1 MFFLNFTSF
10 TGFHTEFLSLTGRK
24 FEDFM
29 YVCGNIKRMKGIYL
43 TIVSIAL
50 LLLMGC
56 KGKPTDEKI
65 VSVTIEPQRYF
76 AEKIAGNKY
85 KINCVVPVGQ
95 SPESYDPTP
104 LQMIEVGESAAYLR
118 IGPIGFEQAWMDNI
132 KKNNP
137 HLTVFDLSEG
147 MNLLNSTE
155 EDEAEHAH
163 AHHHHHHAGSVDP
176 HIWSSI
182 SGARV
187 IARNTLNAFITLDK
201 ANEAYYRANYD
212 QLVEEIDRTEQI
224 IREQLDPLE
233 NRTFIIYH
241 PALTYFAHDFDLTQ
255 LCIEMDGKE
264 PSPAQL
270 KNLVETARANG
281 TRIVFIQQEFDK
293 KNAELIA
300 RETGCQL
307 VQINPLDVAWNKE
320 MIHIANALAHGQTD

>member
-1 MFFLNFTSF
+1 M
-10 TGFHTEFLSLTGRK
+10 R
-24 FEDFM
+24 
-29 YVCGNIKRMKGIYL
+29 GIYL
-43 TIVSIAL
+43 TIVSIGM

-95 SPESYDPTP
+95 SPENYDPTP
-104 LQMIEVGESAAYLR
+104 LQMIEVGESDAYLR
-118 IGPIGFEQAWMDNI
+118 IGHIGFELAWMENI

-137 HLTVFDLSEG
+137 GLVVFDLSEG
-147 MNLLNSTE
+147 MDLLNTP
-155 EDEAEHAH
+155 DEAAAGHTSGLDTEHVHAH
-163 AHHHHHHAGSVDP
+163 AHHHHHAGGVDP
-176 HIWSSI
+176 HIWSSV
-182 SGARV
+182 SGAKV
-187 IARNTLNAFITLDK
+187 IARNTLNAFIALDK

-212 QLVEEIDRTEQI
+212 ALMEEINQTEQI
-224 IREQLDPLE
+224 IRELLAPVE

-241 PALTYFAHDFDLTQ
+241 PALTYFAHDFSLTQ

-270 KNLVETARANG
+270 KELVETARANG
-281 TRIVFIQQEFDK
+281 TRIVFIQREFDK

-320 MIHIANALAHGQTD
+320 MIHIANALAHGQAD